1 MYNEVWGCTGI
12 SSVDLNNSILDVID
26 FQALEQAS
34 LDLEKQRK
42 ILCMVCLIH
51 RSISNFFCVFE
62 LAIEIFNYFSD
73 LFLHCRIVVCSFGIV
88 PKTVSETH
96 AEVM

>member
-1 MYNEVWGCTGI
+1 MHGLSHT
-12 SSVDLNNSILDVID
+12 SID
-26 FQALEQAS
+26 F
-34 LDLEKQRK
+34 
-42 ILCMVCLIH
+42 
-51 RSISNFFCVFE
+51 NFFFCVFE